1 MKVDEWMRMRM
12 MTRMVRMMMRMIKMI
27 YLK

>member
-1 MKVDEWMRMRM
+1 MKLDEWMRMRM
-12 MTRMVRMMMRMIKMI
+12 MTGMVRMMMRMIKMI